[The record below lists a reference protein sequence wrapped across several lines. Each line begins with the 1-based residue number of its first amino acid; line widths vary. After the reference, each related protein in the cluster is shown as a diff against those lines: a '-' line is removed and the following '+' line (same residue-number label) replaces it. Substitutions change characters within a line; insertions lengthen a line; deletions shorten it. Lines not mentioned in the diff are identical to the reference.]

1 MWWAGHGEIE
11 GGVMEKVRIQSW
23 GGREGADQRLWVV
36 DEDKCSKSEDES
48 VGEEG
53 EDGEKSEEG
62 R

>member
-1 MWWAGHGEIE
+1 
-11 GGVMEKVRIQSW
+11 MEKVRIQSW